1 MAVHYLKEERE
12 TLPVNAQEAIRE
24 FLDKVQHAISYFDYH
39 NMNLNKKQMYELID
53 LSEATDKFST
63 DIAPFITHE

>member
-1 MAVHYLKEERE
+1 MAVRYLKEERE

-24 FLDKVQHAISYFDYH
+24 FLDKVMHTINYFDYH

-53 LSEATDKFST
+53 LSEAADKFST
-63 DIAPFITHE
+63 DIAPFISHE